1 VVITFIPCN
10 IMLAAKVSNR
20 MLYTTRQKLQHT
32 AGGKLQQSTRC
43 YNTNSSSF
51 FERWFNIPK
60 GFKKFYP
67 KEGKGPSGSS
77 SSEAGAKKAKDKGA
91 ETFQSSAK
99 KGKGGGSGGNN
110 KNNNNNDPLKG
121 MWGYVPLII
130 GGSLAT
136 AAFLSF
142 SSVDSMNEIS
152 WQEFQYLYLEPG
164 KVKQVVVVNKQYA
177 KVILNDGGEVTAA
190 SDDVNEFAGENDA
203 NFKPDFGSNSDNY
216 NKNNTPPQPELSD
229 REARRKFFMEK
240 MNQANANKTKFFSI
254 GSVDSFERRMDEVQ
268 KNIPAKNQVPVTYET
283 EGEFAKELIHF
294 LPSLIILGL
303 LGYTMRSM
311 GGAGGG
317 GPMGNIFK
325 TGKSTAKM
333 VKKES
338 ITTTFKDVAGCDGAK
353 KEVMEFVEFLRAP
366 KKFSDLGAT
375 IPKGALLAGPPGTG
389 KTLLAKATA
398 GEADVPFYSISG
410 SDFVEMFVGVGA
422 SRVRDLFKEARANA
436 PCIVFIDE
444 IDAVGRARGK
454 GGQGGN
460 DERENTLNQLLIEM
474 DGFGTD
480 ANVIMLAGTNRAD
493 MLDSAL
499 TRPGRFDRTIAVE
512 LPDIKGRKQIY
523 DVHLQ
528 KLKLEKEIEE
538 ISPRLAALTPGFS
551 GADIANICN
560 EAAITAGR
568 EDAKAVTMVH
578 FEKATDRIIGG
589 LESTKLISPEERKI
603 VAYHEAGHAVAGWFL
618 EHASPLLKVTIVP
631 RSKGS
636 LGFAQY
642 LPKEVSLR
650 TKTQIMDI
658 VCMALAGRAAEQ
670 VHFGK
675 FTTGASDD
683 LNKVTK
689 IIYEMVQVYG
699 MNEKIGQLAFPKD
712 QGGGFPQERPYSES
726 TAEVMDEEVRL
737 MVADAYQRTID
748 LMEHHRESVIAVA
761 ELLMKEET
769 ISHTDV
775 ARLIGDRKFS
785 AGVEYDEY
793 LVHVSYC
800 VPLV

>member
-1 VVITFIPCN
+1 
-10 IMLAAKVSNR
+10 M
-20 MLYTTRQKLQHT
+20 
-32 AGGKLQQSTRC
+32 
-43 YNTNSSSF
+43 
-51 FERWFNIPK
+51 
-60 GFKKFYP
+60 
-67 KEGKGPSGSS
+67 
-77 SSEAGAKKAKDKGA
+77 
-91 ETFQSSAK
+91 
-99 KGKGGGSGGNN
+99 
-110 KNNNNNDPLKG
+110 
-121 MWGYVPLII
+121 
-130 GGSLAT
+130 
-136 AAFLSF
+136 
-142 SSVDSMNEIS
+142 
-152 WQEFQYLYLEPG
+152 
-164 KVKQVVVVNKQYA
+164 
-177 KVILNDGGEVTAA
+177 
-190 SDDVNEFAGENDA
+190 
-203 NFKPDFGSNSDNY
+203 
-216 NKNNTPPQPELSD
+216 
-229 REARRKFFMEK
+229 
-240 MNQANANKTKFFSI
+240 
-254 GSVDSFERRMDEVQ
+254 
-268 KNIPAKNQVPVTYET
+268 TYET
-283 EGEFAKELIHF
+283 EGEFVKELVHF
-294 LPSLIILGL
+294 IPSLMVMGLII
-303 LGYTMRSM
+303 YTMRSM

-317 GPMGNIFK
+317 PMSNIFK

-333 VKKES
+333 IKKES

-353 KEVMEFVEFLRAP
+353 KEVMEFVEFLKSP
-366 KKFSDLGAT
+366 KKFSNLGAS

-422 SRVRDLFKEARANA
+422 SRVRDLFKEARSNA

-454 GGQGGN
+454 SGQGGN

-474 DGFGTD
+474 DGFSSD
-480 ANVIMLAGTNRAD
+480 ASVIILAGTNRAD

-528 KLKLEKEIEE
+528 KLKLAEPIEDL
-538 ISPRLAALTPGFS
+538 SPRLAALTPGFS

-568 EDAKAVTMVH
+568 EDAAAVTMVH

-642 LPKEVSLR
+642 LPKEISLR
-650 TKTQIMDI
+650 TSSQIMDI

-699 MNEKIGQLAFPKD
+699 MNEKIGQLAFPKE
-712 QGGGFPQERPYSES
+712 GGSWPQERVYSEA
-726 TAEVMDEEVRL
+726 TAEVMDEEVRK
-737 MVADAYQRTID
+737 MVAEAYQRTID
-748 LMEHHRESVIAVA
+748 LMEEHKENVIKVA

-775 ARLIGDRKFS
+775 ARLIGERKYS
-785 AGVEYDEY
+785 AGKEYDEY
-793 LVHVSYC
+793 LVHVC
-800 VPLV
+800 

>member
-1 VVITFIPCN
+1 MYF
-10 IMLAAKVSNR
+10 NR
-20 MLYTTRQKLQHT
+20 
-32 AGGKLQQSTRC
+32 
-43 YNTNSSSF
+43 
-51 FERWFNIPK
+51 E
-60 GFKKFYP
+60 
-67 KEGKGPSGSS
+67 
-77 SSEAGAKKAKDKGA
+77 
-91 ETFQSSAK
+91 
-99 KGKGGGSGGNN
+99 
-110 KNNNNNDPLKG
+110 
-121 MWGYVPLII
+121 
-130 GGSLAT
+130 
-136 AAFLSF
+136 
-142 SSVDSMNEIS
+142 
-152 WQEFQYLYLEPG
+152 
-164 KVKQVVVVNKQYA
+164 
-177 KVILNDGGEVTAA
+177 
-190 SDDVNEFAGENDA
+190 
-203 NFKPDFGSNSDNY
+203 
-216 NKNNTPPQPELSD
+216 
-229 REARRKFFMEK
+229 
-240 MNQANANKTKFFSI
+240 
-254 GSVDSFERRMDEVQ
+254 
-268 KNIPAKNQVPVTYET
+268 IPAKNQVPVTYET
-283 EGEFAKELIHF
+283 EGEFAKEFIHF

-474 DGFGTD
+474 DGFGSD

-523 DVHLQ
+523 DVHLK
-528 KLKLEKEIEE
+528 KLKLDKEIEE
-538 ISPRLAALTPGFS
+538 LSPRLAALTPGFS

-568 EDAKAVTMVH
+568 ENAKAVTMVH

-675 FTTGASDD
+675 YTTGASDD

-699 MNEKIGQLAFPKD
+699 MNEKIGQLAFPKE
-712 QGGGFPQERPYSES
+712 QGGGWPQDRTYSES
-726 TAEVMDEEVRL
+726 TAEVMDEEVRV
-737 MVADAYQRTID
+737 MVAEAYQRTID
-748 LMEHHRESVIAVA
+748 LMEEHKESVILVA

-775 ARLIGDRKFS
+775 AKLIGDRKFS

-793 LVHVSYC
+793 LVHVRSYC
-800 VPLV
+800 CL